1 MSGGLQVAEE
11 AGRIG
16 HDLNNCLGV
25 VSGRA
30 ELMRLYLE
38 RGNTEGVL
46 KGIEAILGQMERMKQ
61 LSDSLRELRH
71 RFAEGPR
78 PVDPPRRAG

>member
-1 MSGGLQVAEE
+1 VSQGLDVAEE

-30 ELMRLYLE
+30 ELMRMHLE
-38 RGNTEGVL
+38 RGNAEGVR
-46 KGIEAILGQMERMKQ
+46 KGIEAILGQMERMKE
-61 LSDSLRELRH
+61 LSDALRELRG
-71 RFAEGPR
+71 RFAGP
-78 PVDPPRRAG
+78 PGS

>member
-1 MSGGLQVAEE
+1 MNQGLEVAEE

-30 ELMRLYLE
+30 ELIRMHLD
-38 RGNTEGVL
+38 RGNAEGAR
-46 KGIEAILGQMERMKQ
+46 KGIEAMKE
-61 LSDSLRELRH
+61 LSDALRELRS
-71 RFAEGPR
+71 RFSGP
-78 PVDPPRRAG
+78 PGS

>member
-1 MSGGLQVAEE
+1 MNQGLEVAEE

-30 ELMRLYLE
+30 ELIRMHLD
-38 RGNTEGVL
+38 RGNADGAR
-46 KGIEAILGQMERMKQ
+46 KGIEAILGQMERMKE
-61 LSDSLRELRH
+61 LSDALRELRS
-71 RFAEGPR
+71 RFSGP
-78 PVDPPRRAG
+78 PGS

>member
-1 MSGGLQVAEE
+1 MDGNADARPAAPAERAERMGEE
-11 AGRIG
+11 ARRIG

-30 ELMRLYLE
+30 ELMQMHLE
-38 RGNTEGVL
+38 RGNADGVK
-46 KGIEAILGQMERMKQ
+46 KGIDAILGQMERMKE

-71 RFAEGPR
+71 RI
-78 PVDPPRRAG
+78 

>member
-1 MSGGLQVAEE
+1 MNPGLEVAEE

-30 ELMRLYLE
+30 ELIRMHLD
-38 RGNTEGVL
+38 RGNPDGVR
-46 KGIEAILGQMERMKQ
+46 KGIEAILGQMDRMKE
-61 LSDSLRELRH
+61 LSDELRALRG
-71 RFAEGPR
+71 RFPGP
-78 PVDPPRRAG
+78 PGS